1 MRRAIVLTYR
11 ASKASGLTDW
21 RQYQHNTRTLKL
33 ALRKIQKI
41 KKGKAENKDE
51 RLIEAH
57 QGYIDMAK
65 SFMTKIK
72 LTLGEISEHSLTD
85 QIESFLKHAYRQ
97 IDQIERRAING
108 EVIPASEKVYSIF
121 QEHTEWVNKGKAGG
135 KIELGIK
142 VCIIEDQHQFILHHR
157 VMKNEADADIAELI
171 VKECQANFP
180 NFTSCSFDKGFD
192 STLNQQKLSE
202 ILDQVIMPKKGKLSK
217 DRKLIEHDPAFI
229 SERYQHSAVESGINC
244 LEQHGLDKCLD
255 SGIEGFERYVSIAI
269 VGRNIQQIG
278 SILRKKAR
286 DKERRRKL
294 RLLKAA

>member
-1 MRRAIVLTYR
+1 MRRTIVLTSR
-11 ASKASGLTDW
+11 ASIASGLTDW

-41 KKGKAENKDE
+41 KKGKAKNKDE
-51 RLIEAH
+51 LLIEAH
-57 QGYIDMAK
+57 RSYVDMAK
-65 SFMTKIK
+65 SFITKIE
-72 LTLGEISEHSLTD
+72 LTLGEISEHRFTD
-85 QIESFLKHAYRQ
+85 EIESFLKHAYRQ

-108 EVIPASEKVYSIF
+108 EVIPPSEKVYSIF

-157 VMKNEADADIAELI
+157 VMRKEADSNIAELI

-180 NFTSCSFDKGFD
+180 NFRSCSFDKGFD

-286 DKERRRKL
+286 DKEKRRKL
-294 RLLKAA
+294 RILKAA